1 MTTPDRIPSGDG
13 HILSPRLRFFLYGMA
28 ALVVVFWLSLE
39 FFGAAGFVSFLVAMG
54 VAQLA
59 FRWRPSVNVV
69 FIAGMVAYGLTLAVW
84 AAAVGPPHPSNL
96 HATQTAAANEDD

>member
-1 MTTPDRIPSGDG
+1 
-13 HILSPRLRFFLYGMA
+13 
-28 ALVVVFWLSLE
+28 
-39 FFGAAGFVSFLVAMG
+39 MG

>member
-1 MTTPDRIPSGDG
+1 
-13 HILSPRLRFFLYGMA
+13 MA
-28 ALVVVFWLSLE
+28 ALVVVFWLSLD
-39 FFGAAGFVSFLVAMG
+39 FFGAPDSSHFWSRWGL
-54 VAQLA
+54 LNLH

-96 HATQTAAANEDD
+96 HATQTAAANDRRLKFVD